1 MYELHLSCLV
11 FTLFALMANSLDLL
25 TPQTLNS
32 TEEIDQNLPDTS
44 IIKNATNAR
53 FEKVGCFKQEYHQE
67 PQLSRTNFIDCS
79 NAEKK
84 IAALESQGPIEF
96 FRNNDST
103 FILPNT
109 FTYRTC
115 VINLDMIDADAEDFF
130 YVRQIREVVI
140 DTARRCTSLRRPLGG
155 KALAGPKK
163 LMAVY
168 IVGRE

>member
-1 MYELHLSCLV
+1 MYKLHFWCLV
-11 FTLFALMANSLDLL
+11 FTFFALIANSLDLL

-32 TEEIDQNLPDTS
+32 TEAFDHNIPDTS

-53 FEKVGCFKQEYHQE
+53 NDVVGCFKQEPHQV
-67 PQLSRTNFIDCS
+67 PQLSRTNFVDCC

-84 IAALESQGPIEF
+84 IAALEPQGPIEF
-96 FRNNDST
+96 SRNDSI
-103 FILPNT
+103 FVLPNT

-115 VINLDMIDADAEDFF
+115 VIYLDMVNANAEDFF

-140 DTARRCTSLRRPLGG
+140 DTARKCTSLRRPLGG

-163 LMAVY
+163 LMEIY